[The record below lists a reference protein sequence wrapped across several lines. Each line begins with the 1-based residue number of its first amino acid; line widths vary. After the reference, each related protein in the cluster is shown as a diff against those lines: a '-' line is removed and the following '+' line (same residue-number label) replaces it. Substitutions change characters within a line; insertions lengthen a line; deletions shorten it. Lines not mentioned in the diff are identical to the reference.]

1 MASRPRPSTGKRL
14 RSFLRT
20 PKGTLLWVL
29 LALGFLA
36 SLDTKQET
44 VVVTLTAVGTAV
56 LVDLGFEATVHDRW
70 AFPSGAI
77 LTGLII
83 ALVLAPTTAVPVTIL
98 TTMLAIVLKH
108 VVRTSWSN
116 VFNPAVLALIITAP
130 LFKTA
135 QSWWGTI
142 PDLPILGF
150 LIVLC
155 AGYYVASKVNKLPL
169 AASYLLTS
177 ISVFTVSAF
186 AGAATHVVQI
196 FRAPDINSMVFFACF
211 MLDDPPTSPA
221 YHRDQ
226 IWFGALAGAIG
237 AAVFLLTGVQWYLMA
252 GLPLANACESIRR
265 VIVARRK
272 RSARRQV
279 AME

>member
-1 MASRPRPSTGKRL
+1 MAPRPRPSTRKRL
-14 RSFLRT
+14 RTFLRT

-29 LALGFLA
+29 LVLGFLA
-36 SLDTKQET
+36 SLDTPHQT
-44 VVVTLTAVGTAV
+44 VVVTLTAVSTAM
-56 LVDLGFEATVHDRW
+56 LVDLGFEVTVRDRW

-77 LTGLII
+77 LTGLIL
-83 ALVLAPTTAVPVTIL
+83 ALVLAPTTSVAVTVL
-98 TTMLAIVLKH
+98 TAMLAIVLKH

-116 VFNPAVLALIITAP
+116 VFNPAVLALVITAP
-130 LFKTA
+130 IFKTT

-142 PDLPILGF
+142 PDLPVVGF
-150 LIVLC
+150 LVVLG

-177 ISVFTVSAF
+177 LSIFSVAAF

-196 FRAPDINSMVFFACF
+196 FRAPDINAMVFFACF

-221 YHRDQ
+221 HHQDQ
-226 IWFGALAGAIG
+226 IWFGTLAGAAG
-237 AAVFLLTGVQWYLMA
+237 AVIFLLTGVQWFLMA

-265 VIVARRK
+265 VFVARRK
-272 RSARRQV
+272 RGTRRQV
-279 AME
+279 AVD